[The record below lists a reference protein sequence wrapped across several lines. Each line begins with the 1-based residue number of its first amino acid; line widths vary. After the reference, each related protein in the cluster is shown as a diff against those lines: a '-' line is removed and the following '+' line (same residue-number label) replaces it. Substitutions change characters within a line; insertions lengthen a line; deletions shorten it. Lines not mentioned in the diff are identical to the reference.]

1 MEVKKAQNISPNPY
15 INNDSQNNSLNDK
28 IDKKKRYQD
37 IYDLLYGIN
46 NKNEEEKIEGKKL
59 KKKSI
64 SHRKYKITNLNNFNV
79 LGKNKQKS
87 TIYDDKISLLYDKI
101 YSLQKKSLKKI
112 NFQIPIKSNNTILM
126 NQHQNK
132 NEKIDFNNNNKLNI
146 KSQFQKYSFDNSKK
160 NLNHQPY
167 KLFKHKMN
175 IYDPILTY
183 ESNNYS
189 NRNSNYN
196 TINNVQRVKP
206 KNFLM
211 DKRNEI
217 RDLLNFNNI
226 NTNHYRNI
234 NVYNSFDK
242 KKYSGNYFANELK
255 RFTYILNN
263 SERINSKTKR
273 VYSQIE

>member
-1 MEVKKAQNISPNPY
+1 MEINKAQNINPNPN
-15 INNDSQNNSLNDK
+15 INNDSQNNSLNNK

-37 IYDLLYGIN
+37 IYDLLYSIN
-46 NKNEEEKIEGKKL
+46 NKNEEEKFDEKKL
-59 KKKSI
+59 KNKSI
-64 SHRKYKITNLNNFNV
+64 SHRKYKINNLNNFNV

-87 TIYDDKISLLYDKI
+87 KIYDDKISLLYDKI

-112 NFQIPIKSNNTILM
+112 NFQIPIKTNNTNLM
-126 NQHQNK
+126 NEYQNK
-132 NEKIDFNNNNKLNI
+132 NEKIDFNNNHKIDI

-167 KLFKHKMN
+167 KLFKYKIN

-196 TINNVQRVKP
+196 TINNVHRVTH
-206 KNFLM
+206 KNFLIN
-211 DKRNEI
+211 KKNEI

-263 SERINSKTKR
+263 SEGINSKTKR

>member
-46 NKNEEEKIEGKKL
+46 NKNWEEKIEGKKL
-59 KKKSI
+59 KNKSI
-64 SHRKYKITNLNNFNV
+64 SHRKYKITNINNFNV

-146 KSQFQKYSFDNSKK
+146 KSQFQKYSFDNNKK

-167 KLFKHKMN
+167 KLFKYKMN